1 MDSHKRIIICLFSL
15 FIIST
20 QPTWAQTAINDIPAE
35 VNADDATITKMGHA
49 TMTSGREP
57 VTTPS

>member
-20 QPTWAQTAINDIPAE
+20 QPIWAQTAINDIPAE

-49 TMTSGREP
+49 TMTSGR
-57 VTTPS
+57 